1 MIQRSALLAFISIM
15 ASACTPAHDNPAEP
29 KAAHTEEAGLL
40 QFHTQR
46 LRSDEIV
53 DFRAYADKTLLV
65 VNTASRCGFTP
76 QFKELEA
83 LYQKYKDNGLAVVG
97 FPSNDFRQEHAEA
110 EAIANV
116 CYVNYGVTFDMVAE
130 SSVRGSAANSLF
142 KRLTVATGAAP
153 AWNFNKYL
161 ITPDGSVRHFDSA
174 TQPLG
179 GELEAAIARALESA

>member
-1 MIQRSALLAFISIM
+1 MIHRFALLAVINVIV
-15 ASACTPAHDNPAEP
+15 SACMPAQDSPSETTAAPAE
-29 KAAHTEEAGLL
+29 EADLL
-40 QFHTQR
+40 EFRTQR

-53 DFRAYADKTLLV
+53 DFRAYADRTLLV

-76 QFKELEA
+76 QFKDLEA
-83 LYQKYKDNGLAVVG
+83 LYQKYKDSGLAVVG
-97 FPSNDFRQEHAEA
+97 FPSNDFRQEHADA
-110 EAIANV
+110 DAIANV

-130 SSVRGSAANSLF
+130 SSVRGSTANALF

-174 TQPLG
+174 SPL
-179 GELEAAIARALESA
+179 A